1 MKKIL
6 CFGEALVDLLSNT
19 LEDHHATQ
27 ETFSKFAG
35 GAPANV
41 SVVAAKLGGNAFV
54 GGLLYQLGQLDL
66 TQQSLAALCQ
76 QPHKLSPI
84 IEFASLCGAHAASRK
99 GAFISLPSQQ
109 SLAEFRSLL

>member
-6 CFGEALVDLLSNT
+6 CFGEALVDLRSNT

-27 ETFSKFAG
+27 QTFSKFAG

-41 SVVAAKLGGNAFV
+41 CV
-54 GGLLYQLGQLDL
+54 
-66 TQQSLAALCQ
+66 AALCQ
-76 QPHKLSPI
+76 QPHKLSPT

-99 GAFISLPSQQ
+99 GAFIPLRSQQ
-109 SLAEFRSLL
+109 SLAEFRNSL